1 MGGDGRGGGKIGGG
15 KRMRAVVC
23 NVCGADGHMSF
34 ACPER
39 ICRNCGERGHL
50 MNGCPIILC
59 NYCGDVGHTKYFC
72 PRLSLGDAG
81 ARTGGL
87 RDVGVRTD
95 SSVGVRTAVSEMRSV
110 AAGVRGDVAGGYAAV
125 LRGRGQDRPQERMER
140 NLSVTE
146 EIRRSLDAPLD
157 IDDLRR
163 RLSPEFLL
171 SRRDALDREERA
183 VRSEF
188 GRRMEAIKTKRAE
201 LEVEIT
207 AATQGLECLE
217 TYCASAAALRNF
229 FPSSGQRSGRG
240 APQGDRAPSASV
252 GCSEE
257 ISGGVS
263 ERRLEAAVVQVVGE
277 ENVRGEVRE
286 NLERVK
292 EEPRENAPVSQA
304 GEVNASTLEE
314 KERRGSPLGKRMR
327 TQILFC
333 WRKGRLKK

>member
-1 MGGDGRGGGKIGGG
+1 
-15 KRMRAVVC
+15 
-23 NVCGADGHMSF
+23 
-34 ACPER
+34 
-39 ICRNCGERGHL
+39 
-50 MNGCPIILC
+50 
-59 NYCGDVGHTKYFC
+59 
-72 PRLSLGDAG
+72 
-81 ARTGGL
+81 
-87 RDVGVRTD
+87 
-95 SSVGVRTAVSEMRSV
+95 MRSV

-125 LRGRGQDRPQERMER
+125 LRGRGQDRPLER

-157 IDDLRR
+157 INDLRR

-286 NLERVK
+286 NLEGVK

-314 KERRGSPLGKRMR
+314 KEGNEDSDPDIILLEESTIEKVSIKDELGIMVGIWRLRRLRKRR
-327 TQILFC
+327 
-333 WRKGRLKK
+333 WG